1 MTVQELMW
9 SHRYTEAVTD
19 LRQHLAK
26 NPEDRLAIEWMA
38 QALRA
43 LGEYGESLLH
53 FERLSG
59 FRRDDNVANILAP
72 GTAAWQ
78 IEIACLH
85 WLLGDHAKAIS
96 LMHGLTA
103 GILDGT
109 IKYGDEAGGMSQ
121 GLLLY
126 YMAVT
131 ANVSDEASFALDFLG
146 DRVERITRIM
156 GALNDGWRCRIARQY
171 LGEIS
176 FEAVMDAIEHPR
188 HRIVADPATI
198 ELAKRR
204 RLVVALFHN
213 GIRSRA
219 LGDEKHCLA
228 RMRECYGLEN
238 PLIEN
243 EWYLA
248 RYEVEKADRQT

>member
-9 SHRYTEAVTD
+9 SHRYAEAVIH
-19 LRQHLAK
+19 LRQDLAK
-26 NPEDRLAIEWMA
+26 NPEDKLAIEWMA
-38 QALRA
+38 KALRA

-53 FERLSG
+53 FERLAG
-59 FRRDDNVANILAP
+59 FRRDDNVASILAP
-72 GTAAWQ
+72 GSAAWQ
-78 IEIACLH
+78 IDIACLH
-85 WLLGDHAKAIS
+85 WLLRDHTKAIS

-103 GILDGT
+103 GTLDGT

-131 ANVSDEASFALDFLG
+131 SSISDEASFALDFLR
-146 DRVERITRIM
+146 DRVKWITRTM

-171 LGEIS
+171 LGEVP
-176 FEAVMDAIEHPR
+176 FESVVDAIEHPR
-188 HRIVADPATI
+188 HRSVADPATI

-204 RLVVALFHN
+204 RLVVALFHS

-219 LGDEKHCLA
+219 LGEEKQCLA

-238 PLIEN
+238 PLIDD